1 MSIITRFA
9 PSPSGNLHL
18 GGARTALFNFLF
30 AKSNNGKFFLRIEDS
45 DRQRTTSESINN
57 IINGLN
63 WLGIHFN
70 EPVYFQSKNFKK
82 HINIAES
89 LLSNGL
95 AYKCFHEQSYIDKF
109 NSTKSKFFSEWRDI
123 PSEKHPKN
131 KLFCIRIKS
140 PSSGKCKISD
150 EIQGNIEI
158 DAQEIDD
165 YIIVR
170 SDGTPTFLLSSA
182 VDDYEMSISH
192 IIRGDDHLTN
202 SFRQKVLF
210 DFLNYKP
217 TFAHISLIHNEKN
230 EKLSKRDNAPSILD
244 FKDEGYLPEAI
255 NNYLLRL
262 GWSYGDKE
270 FFTVKEAI
278 ELFNLSN
285 IGKSPSK
292 YDSKKIEFLN
302 NHYLKNTEDKYL
314 MDLIKNVKNT
324 SSLYENYNEHSILMM
339 INLFKDRAISTLDI
353 IDNMMNICNE
363 SKEFNDEENFI
374 IENLIKNKEIILNN
388 FDNIT
393 TWSFQEIEEIVNKT
407 IKDLDLSFKAF
418 AQPIRLLVTGK
429 KNGPS
434 ITKLIEILGKEKFIK
449 IIKYL

>member
-30 AKSNNGKFFLRIEDS
+30 AKSNNGKFLLRIEDS
-45 DRQRTTSESINN
+45 DRQRTTPESIDN

-63 WLGIHFN
+63 WLGIDYD
-70 EPVYFQSKNFKK
+70 ESIYFQSKQLRK
-82 HINIAES
+82 HTNIAES
-89 LLSNGL
+89 LISNGL
-95 AYKCFHEQSYIDKF
+95 AYKCFHDQTYIDSF
-109 NSTKSKFFSEWRDI
+109 NTTKSKFVSEWRDI
-123 PSEKHPKN
+123 PSKKHPKN
-131 KLFCIRIKS
+131 KSFCIRIKS
-140 PSSGKCKISD
+140 PSSDTCKISD
-150 EIQGNIEI
+150 KIQGNIEI
-158 DAQEIDD
+158 DTEEIDD
-165 YIIVR
+165 YVIVR

-182 VDDYEMSISH
+182 VDDYEMSVSH

-244 FKDEGYLPEAI
+244 FKDKGFLPEAI

-270 FFTVKEAI
+270 FFTFKEAI

-292 YDSKKIEFLN
+292 YDNKKIEFLN

-314 MDLIKNVKNT
+314 MGLIKNLKDISLLYKNF
-324 SSLYENYNEHSILMM
+324 NEDSILMM
-339 INLFKDRAISTLDI
+339 INLFKERATSILDI
-353 IDNMMNICNE
+353 IDSMMSIYNE
-363 SKEFNDEENFI
+363 SKEFNEDENLI
-374 IENLIKNKEIILNN
+374 IENILKNKEIIINN
-388 FDNIT
+388 FDNIII
-393 TWSFQEIEEIVNKT
+393 WNSKEIEEKVNKT
-407 IKDLDLSFKAF
+407 IVDLELSFKSF
-418 AQPIRLLVTGK
+418 AQPIRLLITGK
-429 KNGPS
+429 INGPS
-434 ITKLIEILGKEKFIK
+434 ISKLIEILGKDRFIK
-449 IIKYL
+449 MLKSL